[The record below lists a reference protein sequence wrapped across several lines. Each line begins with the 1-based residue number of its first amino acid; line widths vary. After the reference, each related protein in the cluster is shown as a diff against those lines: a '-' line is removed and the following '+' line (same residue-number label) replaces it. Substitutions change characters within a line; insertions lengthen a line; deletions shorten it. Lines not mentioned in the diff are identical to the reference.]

1 MKVLLRAVL
10 FFDAVLDLLL
20 GLLLLMSPFTTLYAA
35 LQLPVPQPALFGQLL
50 GVATLGMSWLLFTA
64 TFNGHMTVPVARTAG
79 YINLASAM
87 LVAAWT
93 LFLDMP
99 VQPAGKIWLLT
110 LAAMLLFFAIV
121 QIPSAK
127 KVRLRERALADQAK
141 ADAQAGAAGV
151 YYPNSANNVS
161 DVTDVTDVAE
171 RGAGRPAR
179 PAANSASP
187 EYRREPVIT
196 PPPGY
201 GPGTE
206 VMPEPDP
213 DALPTAH
220 HARQN
225 PHS

>member
-10 FFDAVLDLLL
+10 FFDALLDLLL

-35 LQLPVPQPALFGQLL
+35 LQLPVPEPALFGQLL

-64 TFNGHMTVPVARTAG
+64 TFNGHMTVPVARVAG
-79 YINLASAM
+79 LINLASAI

-99 VQPAGKIWLLT
+99 VQPAGKVWLLT
-110 LAAMLLFFAIV
+110 MAAMLLFFAIV

-141 ADAQAGAAGV
+141 ADRDARAAGV
-151 YYPNSANNVS
+151 PYPT
-161 DVTDVTDVAE
+161 DVTDVTDVADS
-171 RGAGRPAR
+171 GVGRPAR
-179 PAANSASP
+179 PATSPASP

-206 VMPEPDP
+206 VMTEPDP
-213 DALPTAH
+213 DALPTAN

>member
-10 FFDAVLDLLL
+10 FFDALLDLLL
-20 GLLLLMSPFTTLYAA
+20 GMLLLMSPFTTLYAA
-35 LQLPVPQPALFGQLL
+35 LQLPVPEPALFGQLL
-50 GVATLGMSWLLFTA
+50 GVVTLGMSWLLFTA
-64 TFNGHMTVPVARTAG
+64 TFNGHLTVPVARVAG
-79 YINLASAM
+79 LINLASAI

-99 VQPAGKIWLLT
+99 VQPAGKVWLLSM
-110 LAAMLLFFAIV
+110 AAMLLFFAIV

-127 KVRLRERALADQAK
+127 KVRLRERALAEQAK
-141 ADAQAGAAGV
+141 ADREAREAGV
-151 YYPNSANNVS
+151 YYPNNVTDVS
-161 DVTDVTDVAE
+161 DVTDVADSGV
-171 RGAGRPAR
+171 GRPVR
-179 PAANSASP
+179 PATSPASP

-213 DALPTAH
+213 DALPTAN

>member
-10 FFDAVLDLLL
+10 FFDALLDLLL
-20 GLLLLMSPFTTLYAA
+20 GLLLVMSPFTTLYAA
-35 LQLPVPQPALFGQLL
+35 LQLPVPEPALFGQLL

-64 TFNGHMTVPVARTAG
+64 TFNGHLTVPVARVAG
-79 YINLASAM
+79 LMNLASAI

-99 VQPAGKIWLLT
+99 VQPAGKVWLLT

-127 KVRLRERALADQAK
+127 KVRLRERALAEQAK
-141 ADAQAGAAGV
+141 AERETRAAGV
-151 YYPNSANNVS
+151 PYPN
-161 DVTDVTDVAE
+161 DVTDVRDVTDVSDV
-171 RGAGRPAR
+171 GASGTGRPVR
-179 PAANSASP
+179 PATSPASP

-206 VMPEPDP
+206 VTTEPDP
-213 DALPTAH
+213 DAMPTAH

>member
-10 FFDAVLDLLL
+10 FFDALLDLLL

-35 LQLPVPQPALFGQLL
+35 LQLPVPEPALFGQLL

-64 TFNGHMTVPVARTAG
+64 TFNGHMTVPVARVAG
-79 YINLASAM
+79 LINLASAI

-99 VQPAGKIWLLT
+99 VQPAGKVWLLT

-121 QIPSAK
+121 QLPSAK
-127 KVRLRERALADQAK
+127 KVRLRERALAEQAR
-141 ADAQAGAAGV
+141 ADREARPAGV
-151 YYPNSANNVS
+151 QYPT
-161 DVTDVTDVAE
+161 DVTDVTDVADS
-171 RGAGRPAR
+171 GVGRPAR
-179 PAANSASP
+179 PATSPASP

-206 VMPEPDP
+206 VMTEPDP
-213 DALPTAH
+213 DALPTAN